1 MPCRAGEAE
10 PIIDIRSSEVKFKV
24 FVAPWTQ
31 LAWKPCL
38 PSEPRIF
45 ELGCWDVASLVP
57 AALQGRLFCVPVVPL
72 LTLLRSCP
80 LGLSAETYSPTDFLL
95 DQEKPVSCQDFWGG
109 TETTVYC
116 PDVILSVCWPHLEH
130 GVIFAF
136 PRVGVWMGY
145 GHGPGSLSKLFREVC
160 QGIRRCT

>member
-1 MPCRAGEAE
+1 M
-10 PIIDIRSSEVKFKV
+10 
-24 FVAPWTQ
+24 
-31 LAWKPCL
+31 
-38 PSEPRIF
+38 
-45 ELGCWDVASLVP
+45 ASLVP

-80 LGLSAETYSPTDFLL
+80 LGLSAETYSPADFLL
-95 DQEKPVSCQDFWGG
+95 DWEKPVSCQDFWGG